1 MVHRSL
7 SSVMCSQGFQEK
19 LQKTADDFFPEALET
34 SSDHP
39 RYWDYHHMI
48 ARELLP
54 RSKWKI
60 RSKLNLVMSEI
71 GREQTPWLSERRQ
84 LWSIFHGN
92 RIQMIGF
99 QFFRI
104 TRGKEVILNCIWSI
118 FTVVDD
124 ENSWNPREA
133 IEQRDCR
140 HSGSGIFSVGG
151 HVFHIVWQI

>member
-1 MVHRSL
+1 
-7 SSVMCSQGFQEK
+7 MCSQGFQEK

-60 RSKLNLVMSEI
+60 GSKLNLIMSEI
-71 GREQTPWLSERRQ
+71 GREQAPWLSERRQ
-84 LWSIFHGN
+84 LWSIIHRN
-92 RIQMIGF
+92 RIQMIAF
-99 QFFRI
+99 VFFRI
-104 TRGKEVILNCIWSI
+104 TRGKEVILNCISSI
-118 FTVVDD
+118 STVVDD

-140 HSGSGIFSVGG
+140 HLGSVILSVGG
-151 HVFHIVWQI
+151 HVFHIVW